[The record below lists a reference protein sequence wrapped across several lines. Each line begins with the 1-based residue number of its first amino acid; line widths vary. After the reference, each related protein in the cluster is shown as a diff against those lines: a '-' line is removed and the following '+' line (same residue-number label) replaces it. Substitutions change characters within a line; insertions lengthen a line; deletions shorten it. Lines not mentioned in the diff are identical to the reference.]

1 MLQLRIKQLIWSLT
15 SPNLLT
21 EWVTDDAQPFCYPI
35 NEDILIELT
44 RTLFL
49 DDSITS
55 LKNHN
60 RLGKTFE
67 QLIFFYLKHLSQ
79 SSPKPAIT
87 NLNHGVQ
94 IKTFGKHKRTLGE
107 IDFLFHDSLNNQSIH
122 LETAVKFYLA
132 DVNQLEQLNEQKAWV
147 GPNRKDRLD
156 LKINKLFSNQ
166 LTLTKQQESEQTIK
180 NLGFDRGEFAQQ
192 FLVKGV
198 LYLPHWVTK
207 HPKEEINKHLPKAIN
222 TNNEFGYW
230 IAQSHLP
237 QLLNNSFAARTLC
250 RDEWL
255 TVPVAQDQLTEFNNR
270 HRLDSNNKE
279 NLVTEIQQHFAT
291 YARPIQIIIS
301 TMDNPQNVK
310 ISRYFIVADDWS
322 ATT

>member
-21 EWVTDDAQPFCYPI
+21 QWATDDARPFCYPI
-35 NEDILIELT
+35 NENILNELS

-67 QLIFFYLKHLSQ
+67 QLIYFYLKHLSQ
-79 SSPKPAIT
+79 ISPKPAIT

-94 IKTFGKHKRTLGE
+94 IKTFGKHRRTLGE

-132 DVNQLEQLNEQKAWV
+132 DVNQLEQLNEQKSWV

-156 LKINKLFSNQ
+156 LKINKLFSHQ

-180 NLGFDRGEFAQQ
+180 NLGFDGGEFAQQ

-237 QLLNNSFAARTLC
+237 QLLNNSCAARTLY

-255 TVPVAQDQLTEFNNR
+255 TSPVTHDQIAEFNDQ
-270 HRLDSNNKE
+270 HCLDSQTIE
-279 NLVTEIQQHFAT
+279 NLVIEIQQHFAT
-291 YARPIQIIIS
+291 YARPIQIIVSAI
-301 TMDNPQNVK
+301 DNTRNLNVT
-310 ISRYFIVADDWS
+310 RYFIVADDWS